1 MKTKISFLL
10 LMAVLLGCDFADVAL
25 DAEVDVDKDVE
36 TDFESACT

>member
-25 DAEVDVDKDVE
+25 DAEWIDKDVE
-36 TDFESACT
+36 TDLKACT